1 MSSCQQTLS
10 LKTKQEKSQT
20 WHNGYN
26 LDHKLTEASC
36 GETLLN
42 IHKLYQSKKSLH
54 MYTTKMSR
62 SQLSLEY
69 LLLQAKI
76 FLLEA
81 YKDTH
86 ACIHQNLTWT
96 ISLKISYVRMW
107 DDYHVFLIATLVFT
121 RLILDEMYHLIKLPF
136 DWLMLH

>member
-10 LKTKQEKSQT
+10 LKKSQT

-42 IHKLYQSKKSLH
+42 IHKKENKLYQSKKSLH

-69 LLLQAKI
+69 LILQAKI

-86 ACIHQNLTWT
+86 ACIHQNLTWST
-96 ISLKISYVRMW
+96 SLKISYVR
-107 DDYHVFLIATLVFT
+107 
-121 RLILDEMYHLIKLPF
+121 IKQLSG
-136 DWLMLH
+136 WKILMLICWIVTLENTLQTDRLFRSYVYIC

>member
-1 MSSCQQTLS
+1 MSYCQQTLS

-86 ACIHQNLTWT
+86 ACIHQNLTWST
-96 ISLKISYVRMW
+96 SLKISYVR
-107 DDYHVFLIATLVFT
+107 
-121 RLILDEMYHLIKLPF
+121 IKQLSG
-136 DWLMLH
+136 WKILMLICWIVTLENTLQTDRLFRSYVYIC

>member
-10 LKTKQEKSQT
+10 LKKSQT

-42 IHKLYQSKKSLH
+42 IHKKENKLYQSKKSLH
-54 MYTTKMSR
+54 MYATKMSR

-86 ACIHQNLTWT
+86 ACIHQNLTWST
-96 ISLKISYVRMW
+96 FLKISYVR
-107 DDYHVFLIATLVFT
+107 
-121 RLILDEMYHLIKLPF
+121 IKQLSG
-136 DWLMLH
+136 WKILMLICWIVTLENTLQTDRLFRSYVYIC